1 MSSSAKNILT
11 VSFEHVTNSL
21 AEIGGQRK
29 VFNLVSLCKALAS
42 LQGYYYALDL
52 AWASKYSV
60 IQCVC
65 VFMCVYTCTCV
76 KCICAYVYKS
86 VCMCI

>member
-52 AWASKYSV
+52 AWASKYSLIHV
-60 IQCVC
+60 CFFCVC
-65 VFMCVYTCTCV
+65 VFVYVCVHVHMCKVYM
-76 KCICAYVYKS
+76 CICV
-86 VCMCI
+86 